1 MLNSFGTWCLAYF
14 SDHYPRCGCCC
25 CRMVELRLMFP
36 DRALCV
42 VLCCISVLQVQK
54 LLSVCGDHLAEDEA
68 TSLHQVG

>member
-1 MLNSFGTWCLAYF
+1 
-14 SDHYPRCGCCC
+14 
-25 CRMVELRLMFP
+25 MVELRLMFP